1 MSLFPNEALPRQPRQ
16 YHHRVFGDQCRECG
30 RQSCKLTPAPLA
42 GKDRDADDAAAGA
55 RAAVLTVV
63 LPTTAV
69 SFAAVLPTTRGL
81 ASDRNGGRR
90 AGGGWRKSSEA

>member
-1 MSLFPNEALPRQPRQ
+1 MAAVE
-16 YHHRVFGDQCRECG
+16 E
-30 RQSCKLTPAPLA
+30 
-42 GKDRDADDAAAGA
+42 DRDADEAPAGGA
-55 RAAVLTVV
+55 CRRPTVV

-69 SFAAVLPTTRGL
+69 PFAAVLPTTRGL